1 GLSVGLHAPVL
12 ASVVVAEMSGQIG
25 LVPFTAVAAFV
36 AHRTVHAVDSAAEK
50 RRIPVP
56 HEQHDEDA

>member
-1 GLSVGLHAPVL
+1 
-12 ASVVVAEMSGQIG
+12 MSGQIG